1 MREMIPLLAA
11 FFLKTRIYAN
21 LKYELTRI
29 MILLILGILLASG
42 CREKE
47 EITVRRK
54 TENPAYKDAIPTA
67 STLKIGVQ
75 DEPKTLNP
83 FKASDV
89 WSWNVVGFFYESLY
103 ARNPVTF
110 EIIPW
115 LADGDPEF
123 DKKTNTC
130 IVHLK
135 KGIRWEDG
143 VSFTAQDVVFTAR
156 VFLDFKVPR
165 YISDWDFVKKV
176 EALDD
181 YTLKFYLEEPYAIF
195 FTGTLMSLIV
205 PKHIWE
211 PIVKEAKKAE
221 SPLTTLLEYEVTRP
235 IGMGPFR
242 FSEWRRGAYVKLVKN
257 QDYSA
262 SGRKVKGKIVG
273 PYIDEILFKIY
284 GTTDTAILALK
295 RGEIDYIWWPIQPG
309 FVKDLEKNP
318 EIEVT
323 DNPENGLKY
332 LAFNLRRAPFSDI
345 NFRRAV
351 AYLIDKDFLVRRI
364 LQNYG
369 ERMDNIVPP
378 GNGFWFNPDTPKY
391 GKGMNRQERIKKA
404 TEILEKGGYSWKR
417 KPEVLGNG
425 RIVKGEGLTMPDGKP
440 VKSFTILTPPADYD
454 PLRAISGLLIQ
465 EWLREVGIPVI
476 STPTSFGDIVNKVNT
491 EWNFDTYLLGW
502 KLSLDP
508 DYMRTFFHSK
518 EIVRDGYNSMGYSN
532 PAFDRLADRSAKELN
547 EEKRRELIFE
557 MQEYIIK
564 EAPYIPLY
572 TARLIEAYR
581 KDSFTGWVN
590 QLDGIGNGWSFL
602 FLKPVK
608 GEEE

>member
-1 MREMIPLLAA
+1 MKKIVPLLAA
-11 FFLKTRIYAN
+11 FFLIS
-21 LKYELTRI
+21 
-29 MILLILGILLASG
+29 GIIDPLF
-42 CREKE
+42 
-47 EITVRRK
+47 
-54 TENPAYKDAIPTA
+54 A
-67 STLKIGVQ
+67 STLKIGMQ

-89 WSWNVVGFFYESLY
+89 WSWNVIGFFYEGLY
-103 ARNPVTF
+103 TRNPVTF

-115 LADGDPEF
+115 LAEGDPEF
-123 DKKTNTC
+123 DKKMNTC
-130 IVHLK
+130 IIHLK

-143 VSFTAQDVVFTAR
+143 VPFTAQDVVFTTQ
-156 VFLDFKVPR
+156 VFLDLKIPR

-181 YTLKFYLEEPYAIF
+181 YTLKFYLKEPYAIF

-211 PIVKEAKKAE
+211 PIVKEAKKTK

-235 IGMGPFR
+235 IGLGPFR
-242 FSEWRRGAYVKLVKN
+242 FSKWHKGAYVKLVKSPE
-257 QDYSA
+257 YFA
-262 SGRKVKGKIVG
+262 SGRKIKGEIVG

-309 FVKDLEKNP
+309 FVKDLEGTP
-318 EIEVT
+318 EIRVT
-323 DNPENGLKY
+323 NNPENGLKY
-332 LAFNLRRAPFSDI
+332 LAFNLRRAPFSDL

-369 ERMDNIVPP
+369 ERMDNVAPP
-378 GNGFWFNPDTPKY
+378 GNRFWFNPDTPKY
-391 GKGMNRQERIKKA
+391 GKGMSRQERVEKA
-404 TEILEKGGYSWKR
+404 VKILEKGGYSWKR
-417 KPEVLGNG
+417 RPGVLENG

-440 VKSFTILTPPADYD
+440 VKPFTILTPPADYD

-465 EWLREVGIPVI
+465 EWLREAGIPVT
-476 STPTSFGDIVNKVNT
+476 SAPTSFGDIVNKVNT

-502 KLSLDP
+502 RLSLDP

-518 EIVRDGYNSMGYSN
+518 EIVQDGYNSMGYSN

-547 EEKRRELIFE
+547 EEKRRKLIFE
-557 MQEYIIK
+557 MQEYIIR

-572 TARLIEAYR
+572 TSTLIEAYR
-581 KDSFTGWVN
+581 RDRFTGWVN

-608 GEEE
+608 KEQE

>member
-1 MREMIPLLAA
+1 MGKRLFILS
-11 FFLKTRIYAN
+11 FLI
-21 LKYELTRI
+21 
-29 MILLILGILLASG
+29 ILIA
-42 CREKE
+42 
-47 EITVRRK
+47 
-54 TENPAYKDAIPTA
+54 NPARGA
-67 STLKIGVQ
+67 TLKIGMQ

-89 WSWNVVGFFYESLY
+89 WSWNVIGFFYEGLY
-103 ARNPVTF
+103 TRNPVTF

-115 LADGDPEF
+115 LAEGDPEF

-143 VSFTAQDVVFTAR
+143 TPFTAQDVVFTTQ
-156 VFLDFKVPR
+156 VFLDFKIPR
-165 YISDWDFVKKV
+165 YISDWDFVEKV

-181 YTLKFYLEEPYAIF
+181 YTLKFYLKEPYAIF

-211 PIVKEAKKAE
+211 PIVKEAKKTK

-235 IGMGPFR
+235 IGLGPFR
-242 FSEWRRGAYVKLVKN
+242 FSKWHKGAYVKLVKN
-257 QDYSA
+257 PEYFA
-262 SGRKVKGKIVG
+262 SGRKIKGKIVG

-295 RGEIDYIWWPIQPG
+295 REKIDYIWWPIQPG
-309 FVKDLEKNP
+309 FVKDLEGSP
-318 EIEVT
+318 EVRVT
-323 DNPENGLKY
+323 NNQENGLKY

-369 ERMDNIVPP
+369 ERMDNVVPP
-378 GNGFWFNPDTPKY
+378 GNRFWFNPDTPKY
-391 GKGMNRQERIKKA
+391 GKGMSRQERVKKA
-404 TEILEKGGYSWKR
+404 VEILEKGGYSWKR
-417 KPEVLGNG
+417 RPKVLESG
-425 RIVKGEGLTMPDGKP
+425 RMVKGEGLTMPDGKP
-440 VKSFTILTPPADYD
+440 VKPFTILTPPADYD

-465 EWLREVGIPVI
+465 EWLREAGIPV
-476 STPTSFGDIVNKVNT
+476 TAAPTSFGDIVNKVNT

-502 KLSLDP
+502 RLSLDP

-547 EEKRRELIFE
+547 EEKRRKLIFE
-557 MQEYIIK
+557 MQEYIIR

-572 TARLIEAYR
+572 TSTLIEAYR
-581 KDSFTGWVN
+581 RDRFTGWVN

-608 GEEE
+608 KEQE